1 MLFYD
6 LTLEMLEDYFAERGE
21 NKAKAKILFKAVYRN
36 GLSLDEITELSDKTK
51 KMIAN
56 DFSFELPAET
66 VLQDDGETA
75 KALLKLSDGSSVET
89 VLMRHGYNTGICV
102 STQVGCSM
110 GCLFC
115 QSGKL
120 KRRRNLTAGEMVSQV
135 VYMSKRFG
143 GIGHVS
149 IMGIGEPLDNFENVK
164 AFMETAASPYGFAF
178 GSRHITLSTC
188 GIVPNIK
195 RLGEIKCGFNLA
207 ISLHSA
213 DNEIRS
219 RLMPVNKRWSI
230 EELLDTVKEYSEQN
244 KQRIAFEYILI
255 DGVNDSDKQA
265 KELALL
271 IKDINCFVNLIPYNA
286 TESSEYKRSK
296 NADSFFD
303 CLKKQGVNA
312 IFRREF
318 GGTIKA
324 ACGQLSAETAENAE
338 FANTD

>member
-6 LTLEMLEDYFAERGE
+6 LTLEMLEDYFSQRGE
-21 NKAKAKILFKAVYRN
+21 KKAKAKILFKSVYRN
-36 GLSLDEITELSDKTK
+36 GLSLDMITELGDRTK
-51 KMIAN
+51 EMLAK
-56 DFSFELPAET
+56 DFSFDLPTEIVT
-66 VLQDDGETA
+66 QDDGETA
-75 KALLKLSDGSSVET
+75 KALLMLSDGSRVET

-110 GCLFC
+110 GCVFC

-120 KRRRNLTAGEMVSQV
+120 KKRRNLTAGEMVSQV

-143 GIGHVS
+143 GIGHIS

-164 AFMETAASPYGFAF
+164 AFMETVASPYGFAF
-178 GSRHITLSTC
+178 GNRHITLSTC

-195 RLGEIKCGFNLA
+195 RLSEINCGFNLA

-213 DNEIRS
+213 DDEIRS
-219 RLMPVNKRWSI
+219 TLMPVNRRWGVK
-230 EELLDTVKEYSEQN
+230 ELISTVKEYSEKN

-255 DGVNDSDKQA
+255 DGVNDSVRQA
-265 KELALL
+265 EELAML

-286 TESSEYKRSK
+286 TESSEYRRSE
-296 NADSFFD
+296 NADGFFD
-303 CLKKQGVNA
+303 ALKKHGVNA

-318 GGTIKA
+318 GGAIKA
-324 ACGQLSAETAENAE
+324 ACGQLSAEA
-338 FANTD
+338 